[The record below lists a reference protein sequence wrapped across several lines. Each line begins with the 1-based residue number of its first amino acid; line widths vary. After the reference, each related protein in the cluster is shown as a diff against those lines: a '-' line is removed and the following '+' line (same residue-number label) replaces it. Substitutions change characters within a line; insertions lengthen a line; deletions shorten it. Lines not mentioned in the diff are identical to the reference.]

1 MLRFRDP
8 FEEMDR
14 LMESSGGRW
23 RGFTPGIMPMD
34 AFLKDDIYTLRFDLP
49 GVDPDH
55 VDVTVENDVLTV
67 TAERSGV
74 EEVEDCTWLLRERPT
89 GTHSREVRLG
99 KRLASE
105 GVEATYD
112 NGVLTV
118 TIPVREEAKARRVPI
133 ASEMRSKLTADIPS

>member
-14 LMESSGGRW
+14 IFDSYGGRW
-23 RGFTPGIMPMD
+23 RGGIMPMD
-34 AFLKDDIYTLRFDLP
+34 AFLKDDLYTLRFDLP

-67 TAERSGV
+67 TAERTGF
-74 EEVEDCTWLLRERPT
+74 EDTEDCTWLLRERPT
-89 GTHSREVRLG
+89 GMHSREVRLG
-99 KRLASE
+99 KRLAADA
-105 GVEATYD
+105 VEASYD

-118 TIPVREEAKARRVPI
+118 TIPIREDAKPHKVPI
-133 ASEMRSKLTADIPS
+133 ASDARSKLTAGVGS